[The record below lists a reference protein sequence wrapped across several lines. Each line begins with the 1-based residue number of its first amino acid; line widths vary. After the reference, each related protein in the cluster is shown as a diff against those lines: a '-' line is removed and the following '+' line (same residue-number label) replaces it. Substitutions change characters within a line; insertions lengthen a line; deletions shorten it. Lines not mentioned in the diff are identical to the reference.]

1 MLDSLTTLLLVACTA
16 ALALPVG
23 RYMARVYGGQPTW
36 LDAVLGP
43 LERLFYRLPGLNP
56 TQQMR
61 WAPYLGHLLA
71 LHAAWL
77 TWAVLVL
84 RLQDHLPA
92 ALNPDHAPAM
102 SWTQALHTGIS
113 FLTSTNAQHYSGETG
128 AAYFTQL
135 AVLGFLQFV
144 SAGTSLAVGVAVVR
158 ALGRTDAEA
167 RVGNPYQDLVR
178 SCVRVLLPVALV
190 VALLFVGGGV
200 PMTLAG
206 AAHHTTLEGAAS
218 TVARGPVAS
227 FLAIKELGSN
237 GGGFFGPND
246 AHPFENPTFFTF
258 ALHHVAVLL
267 LPMAFIVMLGAYLRR
282 PALARMVFGVMAAG
296 LLLLA
301 APAVWLEQRGNPALA
316 TLGVAA
322 APGGNQLEGKEVRF
336 GVAPTAAY
344 AAINMA
350 VPAGTIAGAQDSYLP
365 AVEVPFMLLMQI
377 DAFFGGLGT
386 GFLNMLIYVVIA
398 AFVASLM
405 VGRTPELLGKKVEA
419 PQMQAAILVAVAG
432 PVVVLAS
439 AALAAWWWATTPDP
453 GTTLGWLGNHGAHG
467 FSAMLYE
474 LISATAGNGSG
485 FGSLSGNNPFW
496 NLLPCLAMLVGRFV
510 PMVGTLLIVS
520 GLLPKPALPHS
531 LGAIRLE
538 SVTFAALLLVVIAIL
553 GALLFFPAL
562 TLGPLAELLG
572 GR

>member
-1 MLDSLTTLLLVACTA
+1 MLDSLNALLLVALTA

-23 RYMARVYGGQPTW
+23 RYLARVYAGQPTW
-36 LDAVLGP
+36 LDPVLGP
-43 LERLFYRLPGLNP
+43 LERLCYRLPGLDP
-56 TQQMR
+56 TRPMR
-61 WAPYLGHLLA
+61 WQPYLLHLLA
-71 LHAAWL
+71 LHAVWL
-77 TWAVLVL
+77 VWAVAVL
-84 RLQDHLPA
+84 LLQDRLPA

-102 SWTQALHTGIS
+102 SWSQALHTGIS

-135 AVLGFLQFV
+135 AVFGFLQFM

-158 ALGRTDAEA
+158 ALGAEDAQA
-167 RVGNPYQDLVR
+167 RLGNPYQDFIR
-178 SCVRVLLPVALV
+178 SCVRVLLPLSLV
-190 VALLFVGGGV
+190 VAVLFAVGGV

-206 AAHHTTLEGAAS
+206 AAHSANLEGVAG
-218 TVARGPVAS
+218 TVVRGPVAA
-227 FLAIKELGSN
+227 FEAIKELGSN

-258 ALHHVAVLL
+258 AVHHVAVLL
-267 LPMAFIVMLGAYLRR
+267 LPMAFVVMLGRLLRR
-282 PALARMVFGVMAAG
+282 PGLARMLFGVMAAG

-301 APAVWLEQRGNPALA
+301 TPAVWLEQRGNPALA

-322 APGGNQLEGKEVRF
+322 QPGGNQLEGKEMRF
-336 GVAPTAAY
+336 GVVPTTAY

-350 VPAGTIAGAQDSYLP
+350 VPAGTIAGAQDSYQP

-405 VGRTPELLGKKVEA
+405 VGRTPELLGKKIEA
-419 PQMQAAILVAVAG
+419 PQMQAAVLVAVAG

-439 AALAAWWWATTPDP
+439 AALAAWWWATTPNP
-453 GTTLGWLGNHGAHG
+453 ATTLGWLGNPGAHG

-510 PMVGTLLIVS
+510 PIVGALLIAA
-520 GLLPKPALPHS
+520 GLLPKPTMPAS

-538 SVTFAALLLVVIAIL
+538 SVTFAALLLVIIAIL